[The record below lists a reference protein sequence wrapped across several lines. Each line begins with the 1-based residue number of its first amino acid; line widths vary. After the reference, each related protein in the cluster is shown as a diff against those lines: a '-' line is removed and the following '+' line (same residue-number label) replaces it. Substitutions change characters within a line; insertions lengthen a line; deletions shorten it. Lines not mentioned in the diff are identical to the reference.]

1 MMRFSK
7 IDGHAREFGMA
18 DGPETTDVFFFEAFK
33 EEAEA
38 LRRLLPSGIRA
49 AFTPLT
55 IQECAYGLPPSSF
68 ISIRTQSVI
77 PHSWAGLLDG
87 LLTRSTGYD
96 HVKAF
101 LEASRRAVP
110 AGYLPLYCSRAVAEQ
125 AVLLWMALL
134 RKLRRQIRQLV
145 CFDRDGLT
153 GGECLGRTLLVAG
166 VGNIGSEICRL
177 GRALGM
183 DVVGTDIVRKHRDI
197 RYVSLAQG
205 VPQADVIVCAM
216 NLTEENRG
224 IFRYEV
230 LKQAKP
236 GAVFVNI
243 ARGELSPHNDLLR
256 LLDEGRLGGVA
267 LDVYENEAELAVG
280 LRSGSA
286 GGNETV
292 QAYLGLKDRENV
304 ILTPHNAF
312 NTTEALQRKAGQ
324 SAEQVVRFLSEK
336 TFVWSVP
343 A

>member
-1 MMRFSK
+1 ASHDWWVYLLVSGAGGTVFYDSWPSVRYRQHGSNLVGGNVGSK
-7 IDGHAREFGMA
+7 AR
-18 DGPETTDVFFFEAFK
+18 
-33 EEAEA
+33 
-38 LRRLLPSGIRA
+38 LRRFVKLLEGRFRSWNAMHCRA
-49 AFTPLT
+49 L
-55 IQECAYGLPPSSF
+55 QEVEF
-68 ISIRTQSVI
+68 
-77 PHSWAGLLDG
+77 
-87 LLTRSTGYD
+87 LLT
-96 HVKAF
+96 
-101 LEASRRAVP
+101 P
-110 AGYLPLYCSRAVAEQ
+110 
-125 AVLLWMALL
+125 
-134 RKLRRQIRQLV
+134 
-145 CFDRDGLT
+145 
-153 GGECLGRTLLVAG
+153 
-166 VGNIGSEICRL
+166 
-177 GRALGM
+177 
-183 DVVGTDIVRKHRDI
+183 
-197 RYVSLAQG
+197 
-205 VPQADVIVCAM
+205 
-216 NLTEENRG
+216 ENRE

-312 NTTEALQRKAGQ
+312 NTTEALQRKASQ